1 VVASEVEN
9 DEVSENR
16 QVRGRLVRI
25 GFIGSG
31 HIGGTL
37 AQLLVTAGHEVVVS
51 NSRGPETLQELVD
64 QLGQKARAA
73 TPGEAA
79 EWGEVVVVSVPLGRY
94 REIPPTGLA
103 GKVVIDTNNYY
114 PGRDGQMEELDSDRT
129 TGSELL
135 QHHLTDARVVKAFN
149 GINWEHLR
157 DLGRPKGDPRRVAI
171 PISGDDPGAKRVVAD
186 LIDQIGFD
194 AVDAGGLGMGGRK
207 HQVGTKVYGKLLS
220 AAEMRS
226 QLST

>member
-1 VVASEVEN
+1 M
-9 DEVSENR
+9 
-16 QVRGRLVRI
+16 VRI
-25 GFIGSG
+25 GIIGSG

-51 NSRGPETLQELVD
+51 NSRGPETLQALVV
-64 QLGQKARAA
+64 QLGPNARAA
-73 TPGEAA
+73 TPTEAA

-94 REIPPTGLA
+94 REIPQAGPA

-114 PGRDGQMEELDSDRT
+114 PGRDGQMEELDSGRT

-135 QHHLTDARVVKAFN
+135 QQHLSDARVVKAFN
-149 GINWEHLR
+149 GITWEHLR
-157 DLGRPKGDPRRVAI
+157 DLGRPKEDPRRVAI
-171 PISGDDPGAKRVVAD
+171 PISGDDSEAKRVVAD

-194 AVDAGGLGMGGRK
+194 AVDAGGLGVGGRK

>member
-1 VVASEVEN
+1 M
-9 DEVSENR
+9 
-16 QVRGRLVRI
+16 RI

-37 AQLLVTAGHEVVVS
+37 AQLLVTASHEVVVS
-51 NSRGPETLQELVD
+51 NSRAPETLQALAEEL
-64 QLGQKARAA
+64 GPNARAT
-73 TPGEAA
+73 TPSEAA

-94 REIPPTGLA
+94 LEVPRAGLA

-114 PGRDGQMEELDSDRT
+114 PGRDGQMEQLDSDRT

-135 QHHLTDARVVKAFN
+135 QQHLSDARVVKAFN

-157 DLGRPKGDPRRVAI
+157 DLGRPTGDQRRVAI
-171 PISGDDPGAKRVVAD
+171 PISGDDPEAKQVVAD

-194 AVDAGGLGMGGRK
+194 AVDAGGLGEGGRK
-207 HQVGTKVYGKLLS
+207 HQVGTKVYGKLMSAAAMREQLS
-220 AAEMRS
+220 A
-226 QLST
+226 

>member
-1 VVASEVEN
+1 M
-9 DEVSENR
+9 
-16 QVRGRLVRI
+16 VRI
-25 GFIGSG
+25 GIIGSG

-51 NSRGPETLQELVD
+51 NSRGPETLQALVV
-64 QLGQKARAA
+64 QLGPNARAA
-73 TPGEAA
+73 TPTEAA

-94 REIPPTGLA
+94 REIPQAGPA
-103 GKVVIDTNNYY
+103 GKVVMDTNNYY
-114 PGRDGQMEELDSDRT
+114 PGRDGQMEELDSGRT

-135 QHHLTDARVVKAFN
+135 QQHLSDARVVKAFN

-157 DLGRPKGDPRRVAI
+157 DLGRPKEDPRRVAI
-171 PISGDDPGAKRVVAD
+171 PISGDDPEAKRVVAD

-194 AVDAGGLGMGGRK
+194 AVDAGGLGVGGRK

-220 AAEMRS
+220 AAELRS